1 MMGFA
6 SSRPPL
12 VSPPATAT
20 ARLPPRRRLY
30 LSATSCASTTAS
42 SSSVLSHGGTSAPR
56 SLVAAELQSQS
67 QSRPPP
73 LAAGVSVRGDAAT
86 GLAFLL
92 FVLAVV
98 FPPRIGLPTSSCRRL
113 PSDSSH
119 HKFSMNIYYD
129 FLATALKR
137 LEIAVH
143 KLSKVVAEEVPGTLS
158 SLKLSCL
165 EINDLTSQ
173 LKNLSW
179 MGLAFA
185 WTVSPRWAGLMWLM
199 DSCTPATLR

>member
-1 MMGFA
+1 MMGLA

-12 VSPPATAT
+12 VSAPATAT
-20 ARLPPRRRLY
+20 ARLPPHRHRRCRLY
-30 LSATSCASTTAS
+30 LSATSCASTTS
-42 SSSVLSHGGTSAPR
+42 YSSSVLSHGGTSAPR
-56 SLVAAELQSQS
+56 SLVAAELQS

-98 FPPRIGLPTSSCRRL
+98 MSSFLSLAIFSFPTWR
-113 PSDSSH
+113 
-119 HKFSMNIYYD
+119 
-129 FLATALKR
+129 ALKR

-173 LKNLSW
+173 LKNFRQRLMINIFGNNSSVD
-179 MGLAFA
+179 AR
-185 WTVSPRWAGLMWLM
+185 SQAGW
-199 DSCTPATLR
+199 PKRGKI

>member
-92 FVLAVV
+92 FVLAV
-98 FPPRIGLPTSSCRRL
+98 
-113 PSDSSH
+113 
-119 HKFSMNIYYD
+119 
-129 FLATALKR
+129 ALKR

>member
-1 MMGFA
+1 MMGLMT
-6 SSRPPL
+6 SR
-12 VSPPATAT
+12 SATAT
-20 ARLPPRRRLY
+20 ARPLPRRRRLLY
-30 LSATSCASTTAS
+30 LSVTSCASTTT

-56 SLVAAELQSQS
+56 SLPQPHRPRLVAAELQS

-73 LAAGVSVRGDAAT
+73 LAGAGAVRGDAAM

-98 FPPRIGLPTSSCRRL
+98 MSSFLSLAIFSFPTWR
-113 PSDSSH
+113 
-119 HKFSMNIYYD
+119 
-129 FLATALKR
+129 ALKQ

-173 LKNLSW
+173 LKN
-179 MGLAFA
+179 F
-185 WTVSPRWAGLMWLM
+185 RQRLMINVFGNNNKLKVYRQLEA
-199 DSCTPATLR
+199 DS

>member
-1 MMGFA
+1 MMGLA

-12 VSPPATAT
+12 VSAPATAT
-20 ARLPPRRRLY
+20 ARLPPHRHRRRRLY
-30 LSATSCASTTAS
+30 LSATSCASTNS
-42 SSSVLSHGGTSAPR
+42 YSSSVLSHGGTCAPR
-56 SLVAAELQSQS
+56 SLVAAELQS

-92 FVLAVV
+92 FVLAV
-98 FPPRIGLPTSSCRRL
+98 
-113 PSDSSH
+113 
-119 HKFSMNIYYD
+119 
-129 FLATALKR
+129 ALKR

-173 LKNLSW
+173 LKNFRFWS
-179 MGLAFA
+179 
-185 WTVSPRWAGLMWLM
+185 AGVLYW
-199 DSCTPATLR
+199 SY